1 MEFCVACCWW
11 YVGLLF
17 CPLQALIWQKWFS
30 TQSWFIRDGLITDC
44 GNFPSFTAIM
54 DMNPMHID
62 CRSNHSFEEIKCLPQ
77 SLLSSYHLVKKI
89 KKLFSLVS
97 LGSLSDVMECLSVKS
112 STIWL
117 VCFRSSTVES
127 KLSPFCGL
135 SNDKFS
141 WYFC

>member
-1 MEFCVACCWW
+1 M
-11 YVGLLF
+11 
-17 CPLQALIWQKWFS
+17 
-30 TQSWFIRDGLITDC
+30 DGLITDC
-44 GNFPSFTAIM
+44 GNFLNFIAIM

-97 LGSLSDVMECLSVKS
+97 LGSLSDAMECLSVKS

-141 WYFC
+141 